1 MAAYELYLSSGHYL
15 PGYNQDLSAGPSNV
29 EKSKAY
35 TFDLMEHQKD
45 SIIRYYLNSFV

>member
-1 MAAYELYLSSGHYL
+1 MNYIFLQGITSPGIIRTCLLVL
-15 PGYNQDLSAGPSNV
+15 PMV